1 MKTLFDEG
9 ARTTAELDE
18 ATRKLAEEEIQS
30 LKLNLYNISY
40 SVDLATRQCACRR
53 WDLTGIPC
61 KHAVYVLDDNQDDP
75 EKYVADY
82 YQSSYLKNTY
92 VDNIKPVNG
101 EQLWTKTWK
110 PPIGIPNIR
119 KPRGRPKK
127 RDRKKEPFESLQN
140 AGKSTRHGRIPH
152 CSRCGQAGHIKSG
165 CKNELVVVEGPK
177 NRRGRPRKLASV
189 EVQPLRQ
196 PKPRKPRANPA
207 ASSQPLPTT
216 ATIINQTSDAI
227 SSQQLQSGQS
237 SSTIPT
243 SSAPHPSISSNKP
256 KAKKRG
262 RPLKTRKVENIPRG
276 VGTFWSPFTGW
287 QVFGDKA
294 YDMSNNDPQRPL

>member
-1 MKTLFDEG
+1 M
-9 ARTTAELDE
+9 
-18 ATRKLAEEEIQS
+18 
-30 LKLNLYNISY
+30 
-40 SVDLATRQCACRR
+40 
-53 WDLTGIPC
+53 
-61 KHAVYVLDDNQDDP
+61 NQ
-75 EKYVADY
+75 
-82 YQSSYLKNTY
+82 
-92 VDNIKPVNG
+92 
-101 EQLWTKTWK
+101 
-110 PPIGIPNIR
+110 
-119 KPRGRPKK
+119 
-127 RDRKKEPFESLQN
+127 
-140 AGKSTRHGRIPH
+140 
-152 CSRCGQAGHIKSG
+152 
-165 CKNELVVVEGPK
+165 
-177 NRRGRPRKLASV
+177 
-189 EVQPLRQ
+189 VQPLRQ

-276 VGTFWSPFTGW
+276 VGTFWSPFTGRPF
-287 QVFGDKA
+287 QVFRDKA